1 MSILPY
7 DSRILSFGS
16 LEENAIFLLRR
27 NKTEVVKRMII
38 FGAEKYV
45 FLRRKII
52 AVREQEE
59 NILRRKNIFSQR

>member
-1 MSILPY
+1 MSFLPY

-16 LEENAIFLLRR
+16 LEEKAIFLLRR

>member
-1 MSILPY
+1 MSFLPY

-16 LEENAIFLLRR
+16 LEEKAIFLLRR
-27 NKTEVVKRMII
+27 NKTEM
-38 FGAEKYV
+38 EKDDYIWSRKLCF

-59 NILRRKNIFSQR
+59 NILTF

>member
-1 MSILPY
+1 MFREGIL
-7 DSRILSFGS
+7 
-16 LEENAIFLLRR
+16 FLLRR

-45 FLRRKII
+45 FLRRKMI